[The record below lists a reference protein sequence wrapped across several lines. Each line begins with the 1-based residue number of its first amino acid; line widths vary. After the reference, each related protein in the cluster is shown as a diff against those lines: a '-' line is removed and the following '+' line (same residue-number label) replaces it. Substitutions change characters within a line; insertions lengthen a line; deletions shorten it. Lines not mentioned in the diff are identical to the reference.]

1 MDFKLSDKNYIP
13 IETIKNRIVI
23 GNSFSI
29 DMNHYIGWTKRL
41 NGKFKKTANFTI
53 QLNGSIHEHF
63 SPKYYSNYL
72 NDVKLDS
79 TTISIVLENEGWLTK
94 DLFEENKYI
103 NYVGHIYKREEV
115 VEKRWRNF
123 KYWAPY
129 SNQQMEALTKLVKKL
144 CEEYKIPLNVVAHNT
159 GFKDANKYEGI
170 LYRSNFEKHYTDIS
184 PTWDSNMFK
193 VMIENK

>member
-1 MDFKLSDKNYIP
+1 
-13 IETIKNRIVI
+13 
-23 GNSFSI
+23 
-29 DMNHYIGWTKRL
+29 
-41 NGKFKKTANFTI
+41 
-53 QLNGSIHEHF
+53 
-63 SPKYYSNYL
+63 
-72 NDVKLDS
+72 
-79 TTISIVLENEGWLTK
+79 VLENEGWLTK

-129 SNQQMEALTKLVKKL
+129 SNQQMEALAKLVKKL